1 MTGRRERERNDR
13 ATQCVCAERVRT
25 HHNFQRDAVALT
37 AAMLGIADFRKSD
50 PQTII
55 EATSMLYGCA
65 YNILYRMH
73 AEHTTRNTETL
84 EALAEQ
90 DYEEA
95 NQVAI
100 AQTGNPIGN
109 DGGST

>member
-13 ATQCVCAERVRT
+13 ATKCVCAERVRT

-73 AEHTTRNTETL
+73 AEHTTRNTETCKPATRSVTMA
-84 EALAEQ
+84 EALDRKELSLSR
-90 DYEEA
+90 
-95 NQVAI
+95 
-100 AQTGNPIGN
+100 IGHEH
-109 DGGST
+109 